1 MIQTLRFIKFFE
13 QATQTIRVYVRSMSN
28 QTNARITYRYLLIRI
43 LIAANLLLGLNY
55 LIWRYFNSINWTAWL
70 IALGL
75 ILAETY
81 SYLDAWLFGLTVWRL
96 RVRKEP
102 PSPPPHATADVFIT
116 RYNEPVELV
125 RGTVRAALAIQY
137 PHETY
142 VLDDGNSPEM
152 LAMCQEEGASY
163 VIRSLDWQGKERH
176 AKAGNLNNALL
187 QSRGEFILIL
197 DADQI
202 AYPQILHRTLGYF
215 FDPQVAFVQTPQWFY
230 NVPRNDPFGSDAPLF
245 YGPIQQGKD
254 AWNAAFFCGSN
265 AVLRREALMQLGIV
279 YYVRD
284 LETRIRR
291 TLDASDRLLTN
302 AERQLEASVNV
313 RVREAL
319 KQLRQAVRQARS
331 LLRARAPIQQVTREF
346 QRQVQDISRLMVSQ
360 DLAQIRAELADIPGV
375 DASDLDAS
383 LAALIDDPQAM
394 NQFVQHKASPLTAI
408 ETVNALVQAI
418 DTDRGDQAQPI
429 MPMATIS
436 VTEDMATA
444 MRLHALG
451 WKSVFHSE
459 VLARGLAPED
469 LGAALQQRL
478 RWAQGTIQVMLQ
490 DNPLFKSGLSFG
502 QRLMYWAT
510 MWSYLS
516 GFFSVIYLVAPILY
530 LFFGILP
537 VQAYSFDFMLRLLP
551 YLLINQA
558 VFIAVAWKTQTWRGQ
573 QYTLALFPI
582 WIQAVLSAIAN
593 VYFGRKL
600 SFIVTPKTRQEGTY
614 FRLVRPQLIMM
625 LVLFVAVI
633 FGLTRLTLGL
643 TDQALPIVINIYWAV
658 YNLIG
663 LSVILGA
670 ARYHPVTSGQ
680 AELSNVTSTAQG
692 RDHVLGYRL
701 T

>member
-1 MIQTLRFIKFFE
+1 
-13 QATQTIRVYVRSMSN
+13 MSN
-28 QTNARITYRYLLIRI
+28 QSNARISYRHLLIRI
-43 LIAANLLLGLNY
+43 LIAANLVLGLNY
-55 LIWRYFNSINWTAWL
+55 LIWRYFNSINWAAWV
-70 IALGL
+70 IAMGL

-102 PSPPPHATADVFIT
+102 PPPPPRATADVFIT
-116 RYNEPVELV
+116 CYNEPVELV

-137 PHETY
+137 PHETF
-142 VLDDGNSPEM
+142 VLDDGNSSEM
-152 LAMCQEEGASY
+152 LAMCQEEGARY
-163 VIRSLDWQGKERH
+163 VIRSSDWQGKERH

-187 QSRGEFILIL
+187 QSHGEFILIL

-215 FDPQVAFVQTPQWFY
+215 SDPKVAFVQTPQWFY
-230 NVPRNDPFGSDAPLF
+230 NIPKNDPFGSDAPLF

-254 AWNAAFFCGSN
+254 AWNAAFYCGSN

-291 TLDASDRLLTN
+291 TLDSSDRLLTK
-302 AERQLEASVNV
+302 AERQLDASANV
-313 RVREAL
+313 RVRDAL
-319 KQLRQAVRQARS
+319 SQLRQAVRQARS
-331 LLRARAPIQQVTREF
+331 LLHAHAPIQQVTREF
-346 QRQVQDISRLMVSQ
+346 QRQVQAISRVMVIQ
-360 DLAQIRAELADIPGV
+360 DLAQIRVELEGIPGV
-375 DASDLDAS
+375 DTSNLDAS
-383 LAALIDDPQAM
+383 FAALIDDPQAM
-394 NQFVQHKASPLTAI
+394 NQFIQHEASPLIAI
-408 ETVNALVQAI
+408 EAVRALVRAI
-418 DTDRGDQAQPI
+418 DTDREDQAQPI

-459 VLARGLAPED
+459 ILARGLAPED
-469 LGAALQQRL
+469 LQSALQQRL

-490 DNPLFKSGLSFG
+490 DNPLFKSGLSIG

-510 MWSYLS
+510 MWSYFS

-537 VQAYSFDFMLRLLP
+537 VQAYSLEFMLRLFP

-558 VFIAVAWKTQTWRGQ
+558 VFIAVAWRTQTWRGQ

-582 WIQAVLSAIAN
+582 WIQAVLNAIAN

-600 SFIVTPKTRQEGTY
+600 NFRVTPKTRQEGTY
-614 FRLVRPQLIMM
+614 FNLVRPQVIMM
-625 LVLFVAVI
+625 LVLFIAVI

-658 YNLIG
+658 YNLIA
-663 LSVILGA
+663 LSVILVA
-670 ARYHPVTSGQ
+670 ASYRPVTSVQ
-680 AELSNVTSTAQG
+680 AELNNVTNPVPV
-692 RDHVLGYRL
+692 RDRAAAGIG
-701 T
+701 